1 MVNNNKGSVK
11 PFSNLVNAAYR
22 ACVTHSWDPLS
33 QGGNEN
39 VEMNCIIQKWQNRQE
54 WVIWIMEIKITIIT
68 DE

>member
-54 WVIWIMEIKITIIT
+54 
-68 DE
+68 